1 MNLSIVDRLAQ
12 KSLLTRICLA
22 SQQGRCRPANAAS
35 MRQIH
40 GTRYGA
46 GLGVTL
52 MQFAFAGA
60 AAFVTLLTALTFVV
74 ADLPSNGG
82 TAALTVPAPTAIHQ
96 ERILEEV
103 KARQCRPQNIMC
115 KKGYVYKCNRCVR
128 RTKEPQAQSSVA
140 RPCNSSLTAAAT
152 NTLAKVAPIVVQQ
165 VEGPHAKAVFARAR
179 WWRGLVVS
187 RRKVQPSAH
196 SSLSC

>member
-1 MNLSIVDRLAQ
+1 
-12 KSLLTRICLA
+12 
-22 SQQGRCRPANAAS
+22 

-74 ADLPSNGG
+74 ADLPSNG

-103 KARQCRPQNIMC
+103 KARQCRPH
-115 KKGYVYKCNRCVR
+115 R
-128 RTKEPQAQSSVA
+128 RLCPGDAHV
-140 RPCNSSLTAAAT
+140 
-152 NTLAKVAPIVVQQ
+152 
-165 VEGPHAKAVFARAR
+165 
-179 WWRGLVVS
+179 
-187 RRKVQPSAH
+187 PSGGR
-196 SSLSC
+196 LS